1 MGLLDELR
9 KAQKPKRNLMGTQ
22 MVKGPDQPYL
32 RQDYPGLY
40 GALGGLLGTAP
51 DVMEGS
57 VLDPNTAAVRQGA
70 EYGFPVGTALAMLP
84 GVGPL
89 LRATKGLPVG
99 MGIKDVSNIYP
110 QSENL
115 LLAQQRALQAGQSA
129 KPEVRMLQQGFEP
142 DWYHGTTGNITNF
155 KTNLLGEATGAP
167 SAKKA
172 FFFARDPQNPP
183 ASMLKKSTDQSS
195 IDMLKKLG
203 IPDEE
208 ISKLNTVSMQGHGSE
223 TASGYAQIGGSRE
236 YRDAMRK
243 ANAAEK
249 NKNWDEYE
257 KQMQIAEDSEINR
270 MREAQSLVAKYGDA
284 RDEMLST
291 IQNTIY
297 NKKLPQAEAEAL
309 DLRVKQLMPY
319 GWYNSYSQPQLSALK
334 KEIVNIVGEDAAT
347 PVLKQIDN
355 FKAVKAERALV
366 EHTQE
371 GGNVM
376 PVALRYKNPLVHDFQ
391 GQAYR
396 DQSYSDLIDQAIAGG
411 HDAVIMKNTYDPGGS
426 GAKLIDVGAVFN
438 PDQIRSRFAAFDPL
452 RKTAATAAAAGLI
465 APDLLAS
472 PIDEEELRRRQSGL
486 LYTP

>member
-9 KAQKPKRNLMGTQ
+9 RTQKPKRNLMDTQ

-32 RQDYPGLY
+32 RQDYPGVY

-51 DVMEGS
+51 DEMAGS

-84 GVGPL
+84 AARL
-89 LRATKGLPVG
+89 TKGLPVG

-115 LLAQQRALQAGQSA
+115 LLAQQRALQASQSA

-208 ISKLNTVSMQGHGSE
+208 IAKLNTVSMQGHGSE

-257 KQMQIAEDSEINR
+257 KQIQIAEDSEINR
-270 MREAQSLVAKYGDA
+270 MQEAQSLVAKYGDA

-297 NKKLPQAEAEAL
+297 SKKLPQADAEAL

-319 GWYNSYSQPQLSALK
+319 GWYNSYSQPQLNALK
-334 KEIVNIVGEDAAT
+334 KEIVNIVGKDSAT

-396 DQSYSDLIDQAIAGG
+396 DQSYSDLLDQAIAGG

-452 RKTAATAAAAGLI
+452 RKTTATAAAAGLI
-465 APDLLAS
+465 APDLLAN
-472 PIDEEELRRRQSGL
+472 PIDDEELRRRQSGL
-486 LYTP
+486 LYAP